1 MIARIIVP
9 ILLLTV
15 LPYLYVDLRYLR
27 RRHCKWWKRVLWWLP
42 CVGMVAYSIIM
53 ASVKGFAPANASVT
67 NWYLLL
73 LGLLVVPMF
82 VFMLSSLIGLGIC
95 KLIRSK
101 NNWGNLV
108 GLFLIIAI
116 WYIVIYGSTLGFST
130 VAVRHV
136 EYSSPQLPKAFDGY
150 RIVHISDFH
159 IGTYD
164 DSRKHILQKAVDSI
178 NAQKADMVVFT
189 GDLQNR
195 EPHELY
201 PYASLLSSIKAKD
214 GVYSVMGNHDYAD
227 YIKADDIKRAAN
239 LRETQR
245 MERSFGWH
253 LLLNDHATITRD
265 SSHIII
271 AGMEND
277 GNGKHFP
284 QKGDI
289 KKTLN
294 GVSDHDFI
302 IMLEHDPTSW
312 RRKIL
317 PQSSAQLTLSGHTH
331 ATQFKL
337 FGWSLASMIYTEWGG
352 MYYDNERAINVS
364 TGLGAFLPFRFGVPG
379 EVVVIT
385 LKASPQPSNTPP

>member
-385 LKASPQPSNTPP
+385 LKTSPQPSPKR

>member
-130 VAVRHV
+130 VVVRHV

-150 RIVHISDFH
+150 RLVHISDFH

-164 DSRKHILQKAVDSI
+164 DSSKHILQKAVDSI

-352 MYYDNERAINVS
+352 MYYYNERAINVS

-385 LKASPQPSNTPP
+385 LKTSPQPSPKR

>member
-53 ASVKGFAPANASVT
+53 GSVKGFAPANASVT

-73 LGLLVVPMF
+73 LGIFVVPMF
-82 VFMLSSLIGLGIC
+82 VFMISSLLGLGIC

-130 VAVRHV
+130 VVVRHV

-385 LKASPQPSNTPP
+385 LKTSPQPSPKR

>member
-27 RRHCKWWKRVLWWLP
+27 RRHCKWWKRALWWLP

-130 VAVRHV
+130 VVVRHV

-385 LKASPQPSNTPP
+385 LKASPQPSPKR

>member
-130 VAVRHV
+130 VVVRHV

-352 MYYDNERAINVS
+352 MYYDNKRAINVS

-385 LKASPQPSNTPP
+385 LKTSPQPSPKR

>member
-130 VAVRHV
+130 VVVRHV

-178 NAQKADMVVFT
+178 NAQKADIVVFT

-201 PYASLLSSIKAKD
+201 PYVSLLSSIKAKD

-253 LLLNDHATITRD
+253 LLLNDHATITRN

-352 MYYDNERAINVS
+352 MYYNNERAINVS

-385 LKASPQPSNTPP
+385 LKASPQPSPKR

>member
-27 RRHCKWWKRVLWWLP
+27 RRHCKWWKRVLWWMP

-201 PYASLLSSIKAKD
+201 PYASLLASIKAKD

-379 EVVVIT
+379 ELVVIT
-385 LKASPQPSNTPP
+385 LKASPQPSPKR

>member
-27 RRHCKWWKRVLWWLP
+27 RRHCKWWKRALWWLP

-53 ASVKGFAPANASVT
+53 ASVKGFAPTNASVT

-130 VAVRHV
+130 VVVRHV

-352 MYYDNERAINVS
+352 MYYDNGRAINVS

-385 LKASPQPSNTPP
+385 LKASPQPSPKK

>member
-130 VAVRHV
+130 VVVRHV

-150 RIVHISDFH
+150 RIVHISDLH

-178 NAQKADMVVFT
+178 NAQKANMVVFT

-385 LKASPQPSNTPP
+385 LKTSPQPSPKR